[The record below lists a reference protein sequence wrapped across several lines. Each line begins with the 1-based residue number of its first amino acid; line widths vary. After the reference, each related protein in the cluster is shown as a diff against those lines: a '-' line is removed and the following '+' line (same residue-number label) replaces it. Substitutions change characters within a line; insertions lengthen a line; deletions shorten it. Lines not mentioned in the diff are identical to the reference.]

1 MINKDNYESYL
12 FLYQEGELNDAERK
26 EVERFLQE
34 HPDIREEMETYYDPS
49 LVVTAVPPANK
60 KRSTIPLWRWSAA
73 ACIVLAIGFVYFL
86 SRPLSTISENMV
98 AETKTII
105 PPTTTEPTIDIPQPT
120 IEQPKYTARQ
130 IRMRR
135 PKQNNIITQPA
146 QVQPA
151 VTLNDDIEEPVSN
164 SLPVESTIQNQPIIV
179 ATNQL
184 AEVNEIII
192 VDDLARVIPN
202 SKPEST
208 PPVLNLALRIT
219 RNIEEKRQ
227 DFAIFI
233 YNMFH
238 PERDNQEMAEAYY
251 AE

>member
-1 MINKDNYESYL
+1 
-12 FLYQEGELNDAERK
+12 
-26 EVERFLQE
+26 
-34 HPDIREEMETYYDPS
+34 
-49 LVVTAVPPANK
+49 
-60 KRSTIPLWRWSAA
+60 
-73 ACIVLAIGFVYFL
+73 
-86 SRPLSTISENMV
+86 MV

-135 PKQNNIITQPA
+135 PKQNDIITQPA